1 MSNNH
6 FTDWV
11 ENNNDIL
18 LEQWKAMSNEE
29 KKQKG
34 PTLDR
39 FIRRQYHLLPTV

>member
-1 MSNNH
+1 MSNQH
-6 FTDWV
+6 YTDWV
-11 ENNNDIL
+11 ENNMDVL
-18 LEQWKAMSNEE
+18 VERWKAMSDEG